1 MADNSAKCRLH
12 RPVFKPATAIYRN
25 LCVDNYSSLAPSL
38 HSNVNIAASNVH
50 ITNYDLLTVP
60 FQLTDK
66 DRKAVIVTDLQH
78 KKFDSS
84 NPFIHRTTPT

>member
-1 MADNSAKCRLH
+1 MVKSRVH

-25 LCVDNYSSLAPSL
+25 LCADNYSSQAPSL

-60 FQLTDK
+60 FQLTDQ
-66 DRKAVIVTDLQH
+66 DRKAVIVIDLQH
-78 KKFDSS
+78 KEIDIS
-84 NPFIHRTTPT
+84 NHYRTTPTGH